1 MVRKTARKTAAAV
14 DVSPAV
20 PVGAF
25 RLSEF
30 RVPSETASRIETFEM
45 PVEDWIALPD
55 HPHQRNTR
63 RHANAPHL
71 KFARRAGGAVADHLS
86 HTVAARLGETCYKV
100 DGHTRAHLWAQGK
113 LPRPERVHVTL
124 YRVADR
130 AELDRLYAIFDSASA
145 AKNRND
151 EVFAGYRE
159 CGIEPRSK
167 RLRDGLLGDALNIA
181 LRGAARTQQSRRRPE
196 LDLFR
201 AVAVF
206 KDELVLLDGID
217 PQPNPFYSGVVAAAL
232 IGLAL
237 YPTDR
242 TLDFFDKMNRKEG
255 NRKAGRSDPV
265 DAALTVVQEMML
277 AKAVVN
283 AVRQAEICART
294 LRALLTWIAG
304 PDQRRNQYWLQ
315 CGIKAADME
324 PILDKLK
331 KKKGIQ
337 EDPSL

>member
-1 MVRKTARKTAAAV
+1 MTRARWPSIWPFRNSAA
-14 DVSPAV
+14 
-20 PVGAF
+20 
-25 RLSEF
+25 
-30 RVPSETASRIETFEM
+30 PSLTTASSK
-45 PVEDWIALPD
+45 AGLCN
-55 HPHQRNTR
+55 RNSAT
-63 RHANAPHL
+63 
-71 KFARRAGGAVADHLS
+71 
-86 HTVAARLGETCYKV
+86 
-100 DGHTRAHLWAQGK
+100 
-113 LPRPERVHVTL
+113 
-124 YRVADR
+124 
-130 AELDRLYAIFDSASA
+130 SAS
-145 AKNRND
+145 NPSN
-151 EVFAGYRE
+151 
-159 CGIEPRSK
+159 
-167 RLRDGLLGDALNIA
+167 
-181 LRGAARTQQSRRRPE
+181 QQSRRRPD

-206 KDELVLLDGID
+206 KDELMLLDGID

-277 AKAVVN
+277 AKAAAN

-324 PILDKLK
+324 PLLAKLK
-331 KKKGIQ
+331 EKKGIRD
-337 EDPSL
+337 DPSL